1 MKADKFKN
9 YGSVCNSFRILWF
22 VLSISLCIWNTYH
35 VFDSFV
41 KREKTIAIHRH
52 QVESY
57 YLPTFV
63 ICAEKA
69 FKDTQKQMFTLE
81 DFRENTVNPKQFLRV
96 LQFETDDPSDIELQV
111 IFNQS
116 CLHCVIFTLLP

>member
-1 MKADKFKN
+1 MEADKFKN
-9 YGSVCNSFRILWF
+9 YGSVCNIFHLLWF
-22 VLSISLCIWNTYH
+22 VLSVSLCIWNTYH

-41 KREKTIAIHRH
+41 KREKTITIHRQ

-57 YLPTFV
+57 SLPTFV

-81 DFRENTVNPKQFLRV
+81 DFVENTVNPREFLKALR
-96 LQFETDDPSDIELQV
+96 FETDDPSEIEPQV
-111 IFNQS
+111 IFHHFS
-116 CLHCVIFTLLP
+116 PISLFAIT